1 MSHLQYFHK
10 NSNPSS
16 HARITKTSAISSTWN
31 EKMKSITCSACK
43 RIFPTPTD
51 WKAHKQCSKEHDIF
65 ECIECKVRLKSSLM
79 SDHLARV
86 HGVSINDQS
95 NPSKGKVF
103 FLSDFVWPAS
113 IFRIWYLLLKLIPKK
128 VKAFSTRS
136 NWTCLICNT
145 SFKLKKQLIEHE
157 KTQHQVTQQNTYSY
171 RCKVCEKSFRRP
183 YLLREHEQVHEKRI
197 LFRCDLCPAKYR

>member
-1 MSHLQYFHK
+1 MIPSKVKITKIKKLKLTRFKCSKCFRSFAKRYMLMSHLQYFHK

-16 HARITKTSAISSTWN
+16 HARITKTSAISSAWN

-43 RIFPTPTD
+43 RIFPTPKD
-51 WKAHKQCSKEHDIF
+51 WKAHKQCSKEHEIF

-103 FLSDFVWPAS
+103 SCQTLCDQHPYFEYD
-113 IFRIWYLLLKLIPKK
+113 
-128 VKAFSTRS
+128 
-136 NWTCLICNT
+136 IC
-145 SFKLKKQLIEHE
+145 
-157 KTQHQVTQQNTYSY
+157 Y
-171 RCKVCEKSFRRP
+171 
-183 YLLREHEQVHEKRI
+183 
-197 LFRCDLCPAKYR
+197 

>member
-1 MSHLQYFHK
+1 MLISHLQYFHK

-16 HARITKTSAISSTWN
+16 HARITKKSAISSTWN
-31 EKMKSITCSACK
+31 DKMKSITCSACK
-43 RIFPTPTD
+43 RIFPTPKD

-103 FLSDFVWPAS
+103 LVRLCVISIHISNMIFV
-113 IFRIWYLLLKLIPKK
+113 IENTKK
-128 VKAFSTRS
+128 VKPFSTRS